1 MLALEVVLAKT
12 AQTPTFIFD
21 EIDAGVGGAAAI
33 EIGRRLAKLAQT
45 AQVIVV
51 THLAQVAAFANHH
64 LNVQKTASATFTASD
79 VQVLTG
85 EARTAELARMLS
97 GLADSAS
104 AREHAQEL
112 LALARV

>member
-1 MLALEVVLAKT
+1 VIAKRGLLEVFITFVSSVLEKRVCDVMQGEVNLT
-12 AQTPTFIFD
+12 GCQLIN
-21 EIDAGVGGAAAI
+21 GAPI
-33 EIGRRLAKLAQT
+33 
-45 AQVIVV
+45 
-51 THLAQVAAFANHH
+51 ANHH

-85 EARTAELARMLS
+85 DARTAELARMLS

-112 LALARV
+112 LALACA